1 MKNIITILFAMLL
14 YITAKAQ
21 WVNTTS
27 GTNVN
32 LSDVYF
38 ISADTGFV
46 AGDNLT
52 IRKTV
57 NGGNSWSNVTIDN
70 SGLDANATVKKI
82 TFNSN
87 KTVGI
92 ATGNFGNSY
101 YFLRSTDGG
110 NTWNKTSQLSA
121 FGLNALSFYDSI
133 QVFAVGD
140 TSELFY
146 SGDAG
151 STWTLNAFNGFNRSI
166 TDISCKNGICVVC
179 LTSGAIYKTT
189 SSNGAWNIIRQTDS
203 INLKSIVLVN
213 EDTIMAVGETP
224 DNSYLLTSYDG
235 GTSWLPALNM
245 QVENIND
252 IYFPTTLAGF
262 VVGGSPISSANSQYI
277 ATTADAG
284 FTWQQQNEATLKELN
299 AVFFIDALTGF
310 AVGDSG
316 TIIKTTNGGIT
327 GINEREQKVSFSIF
341 PNPVNETLTIS
352 IQEAKYQ
359 SGILEIFNVTG
370 QKMLSEKMD
379 FTEGTASLNIQS
391 LLSGFYY
398 CRIIFDENNSG
409 IIRLIKN

>member
-1 MKNIITILFAMLL
+1 MLFAMLL
-14 YITAKAQ
+14 YNIAKAQ

-70 SGLDANATVKKI
+70 SGLDANATVKRI

-92 ATGNFGNSY
+92 ATGNFGNGY
-101 YFLRSTDGG
+101 YFLRSIDGG

-151 STWTLNAFNGFNRSI
+151 ATWTLNAFNGFNRSI
-166 TDISCKNGICVVC
+166 TDISCKNGICVAC

-189 SSNGAWNIIRQTDS
+189 SSNGVWNIIRQTDS

-213 EDTIMAVGETP
+213 EDTIMVVGKTS
-224 DNSYLLTSYDG
+224 DNSYLLTSYNG

-252 IYFPTTLAGF
+252 IYFPTALVGF

-277 ATTADAG
+277 ATTTDAG
-284 FTWQQQNEATLKELN
+284 FIWQQQNEATLKELN
-299 AVFFIDALTGF
+299 AVFFIDAF
-310 AVGDSG
+310 
-316 TIIKTTNGGIT
+316 
-327 GINEREQKVSFSIF
+327 RHH
-341 PNPVNETLTIS
+341 
-352 IQEAKYQ
+352 Y
-359 SGILEIFNVTG
+359 
-370 QKMLSEKMD
+370 
-379 FTEGTASLNIQS
+379 
-391 LLSGFYY
+391 
-398 CRIIFDENNSG
+398 
-409 IIRLIKN
+409 